1 MIGAENLKFKS
12 DVREIWNLVYSIRIL
27 IKDGTFFLVFWCIC
41 LTRFLLDLHVF
52 LEISCNFEYST
63 MMNL

>member
-27 IKDGTFFLVFWCIC
+27 IKDGTFFLVF
-41 LTRFLLDLHVF
+41 
-52 LEISCNFEYST
+52 
-63 MMNL
+63 